1 MCIQTAKPKK
11 NCKRD
16 FREHIVWQS
25 QCSKFHPEENLKKKL
40 NLTDIFFSFFFFLI
54 LALRDRQ
61 NFQLDIC
68 FPYTVTELEGKSMN
82 RVVGT

>member
-25 QCSKFHPEENLKKKL
+25 QCSKFHPEENLKKIKL
-40 NLTDIFFSFFFFLI
+40 DRYLFFFSFFLI

-82 RVVGT
+82 GVVGT